1 MDGRTGVG
9 VCSIPRAIRILGT
22 GVARPSCQVES
33 SELDTLLNL
42 PDGTVQRRSGVRVRY
57 VETRRTAASLG
68 AEAARCAVAAAGLT
82 LEQIDCVVAAS
93 GSMDQAM
100 PCNAALIHRELGLG
114 ASGVAAFDINA
125 SCLGFLA
132 ALDTLSWPLLAGRYR
147 RVLIVAADIASC
159 ALDWSELGSSAI
171 FGDGAAAAVVGRA
184 LDAEAGGGA
193 RADADAGAGAGAGA
207 SAADAGANGDAD
219 RMKPGILASAFAT
232 YSDGAHL
239 CEIRAGGSRHHPSRC
254 EPLDAF
260 DSALGS
266 ASGHAA
272 EALTPRAKRR
282 TADYVTL
289 AQFRMDGQA
298 VFHLV
303 ARHLDGFVDTLLR
316 GAGLERDAV
325 TLVVP
330 HQASHLGLR
339 YLTRGL
345 GFARERVV
353 NIYADHGNQVAAS
366 LPGALHAAIR
376 GGRLRRGDT
385 ALLLGSGAGVSLGG
399 IVLRY

>member
-1 MDGRTGVG
+1 
-9 VCSIPRAIRILGT
+9 VCTIPRAIRILGT

-33 SELDTLLNL
+33 SEFDTRLNL

-68 AEAARCAVAAAGLT
+68 AEAARCALAAAGLT
-82 LEQIDCVVAAS
+82 LDQIDCVVGAS
-93 GSMDQAM
+93 GSPDQAM

-114 ASGVAAFDINA
+114 DSGVAAFDVNA

-159 ALDWSELGSSAI
+159 ALDWTELGASAI
-171 FGDGAAAAVVGRA
+171 FGDGAAAAVISRERDP
-184 LDAEAGGGA
+184 DATTP
-193 RADADAGAGAGAGA
+193 
-207 SAADAGANGDAD
+207 S
-219 RMKPGILASAFAT
+219 ILASGFAT

-239 CEIRAGGSRHHPSRC
+239 CEIPAGGSRHHPSRC
-254 EPLDAF
+254 
-260 DSALGS
+260 GS
-266 ASGHAA
+266 NGAASG
-272 EALTPRAKRR
+272 ESNGGR
-282 TADYVTL
+282 DYLAL
-289 AQFRMDGQA
+289 AQFRMDGPA

-303 ARHLDGFVDTLLR
+303 ARHLDGFVDALLR
-316 GAGLERDAV
+316 GADVDRDDL

-339 YLTRGL
+339 YLTRSL
-345 GFARERVV
+345 GFPRDRVV

-366 LPGALHAAIR
+366 LPSALHAAIR

>member
-1 MDGRTGVG
+1 MGVG
-9 VCSIPRAIRILGT
+9 VCTIPRAIRILGT
-22 GVARPSCQVES
+22 GVARPSGQVES

-42 PDGTVQRRSGVRVRY
+42 PEGTVQRRSGVRVRY
-57 VETRRTAASLG
+57 VETRRTGASLG
-68 AEAARCAVAAAGLT
+68 AEAARCALAAAGLT

-114 ASGVAAFDINA
+114 GSGVAAFDINA

-147 RVLIVAADIASC
+147 HVLIVAADIASC
-159 ALDWSELGSSAI
+159 ALDWSELGASAI
-171 FGDGAAAAVVGRA
+171 FGDGAAAAVI
-184 LDAEAGGGA
+184 A
-193 RADADAGAGAGAGA
+193 RERDPDVTT
-207 SAADAGANGDAD
+207 
-219 RMKPGILASAFAT
+219 PGILASAFAT

-254 EPLDAF
+254 E
-260 DSALGS
+260 SV
-266 ASGHAA
+266 
-272 EALTPRAKRR
+272 
-282 TADYVTL
+282 DYLTL

-303 ARHLDGFVDTLLR
+303 ARHLDAFVDALLHGAGFGRDDVTLL
-316 GAGLERDAV
+316 
-325 TLVVP
+325 VP

-339 YLTRGL
+339 YLTRRL
-345 GFARERVV
+345 GFARDRVV

-366 LPGALHAAIR
+366 LPSALHAAIR

>member
-1 MDGRTGVG
+1 MGVG
-9 VCSIPRAIRILGT
+9 VCAIPRAVRILGT
-22 GVARPSCQVES
+22 GVARPSGQVES
-33 SELDTLLNL
+33 GELDARLNL
-42 PDGTVQRRSGVRVRY
+42 PEGTVQRRSGVRVRY

-68 AEAARCAVAAAGLT
+68 AEAARCALSAAGLT
-82 LEQIDCVVAAS
+82 LDRIDCVVAAS

-114 ASGVAAFDINA
+114 ASGVPAFDINA

-159 ALDWSELGSSAI
+159 ALDWTELGASAI
-171 FGDGAAAAVVGRA
+171 FGDGAAAAVIGR
-184 LDAEAGGGA
+184 
-193 RADADAGAGAGAGA
+193 
-207 SAADAGANGDAD
+207 D
-219 RMKPGILASAFAT
+219 RDPDDTSPGILSSAFAT
-232 YSDGAHL
+232 YSEGAHL
-239 CEIRAGGSRHHPSRC
+239 CEIRAGGSRHHPSRR
-254 EPLDAF
+254 E
-260 DSALGS
+260 ALGS
-266 ASGHAA
+266 GQSSNAVFGDLSGATVNAAASR
-272 EALTPRAKRR
+272 EE
-282 TADYVTL
+282 DYQEL
-289 AQFRMDGQA
+289 ARFRMDGPS

-303 ARHLDGFVDTLLR
+303 ARHLDEFVDTLLH
-316 GAGLERDAV
+316 GAGLGRDEL

-339 YLTRGL
+339 YLTRRL
-345 GFARERVV
+345 GFSRDRVV

-366 LPGALHAAIR
+366 LPSALHAAVC

>member
-1 MDGRTGVG
+1 
-9 VCSIPRAIRILGT
+9 
-22 GVARPSCQVES
+22 VES

-42 PDGTVQRRSGVRVRY
+42 PEGTVQRRSGVRVRY

-68 AEAARCAVAAAGLT
+68 AEAARCAVAASGLT
-82 LEQIDCVVAAS
+82 LDQIDCIVAAS

-114 ASGVAAFDINA
+114 GSGVAAFDINA

-159 ALDWSELGSSAI
+159 ALDWTDLGASAI
-171 FGDGAAAAVVGRA
+171 FGDGAAAAVISRERVP
-184 LDAEAGGGA
+184 D
-193 RADADAGAGAGAGA
+193 DTT
-207 SAADAGANGDAD
+207 
-219 RMKPGILASAFAT
+219 PGILASAFAT

-239 CEIRAGGSRHHPSRC
+239 CEIRAGGSRHHPSRIDL
-254 EPLDAF
+254 LDVAG
-260 DSALGS
+260 DAEGS
-266 ASGHAA
+266 RGDDA
-272 EALTPRAKRR
+272 EASRAGGVETNGAVDAGASRR
-282 TADYVTL
+282 GDAGTSRGVDAWASRGARRPVDYLTL

-303 ARHLDGFVDTLLR
+303 ARHLDEFVDALLR
-316 GAGLERDAV
+316 GAGLDRGDV
-325 TLVVP
+325 TLLVP

-345 GFARERVV
+345 GFPRDRIV

-366 LPGALHAAIR
+366 LPSALHAAIR
-376 GGRLRRGDT
+376 GGQLRRGDT

>member
-1 MDGRTGVG
+1 M
-9 VCSIPRAIRILGT
+9 
-22 GVARPSCQVES
+22 
-33 SELDTLLNL
+33 DTLLNL
-42 PDGTVQRRSGVRVRY
+42 PEGTVQRRSGVRVRY
-57 VETRRTAASLG
+57 FETQRTAASLG

-82 LEQIDCVVAAS
+82 LEEIDCVVAAS

-159 ALDWSELGSSAI
+159 ALDWTDLGSSAI
-171 FGDGAAAAVVGRA
+171 FGDGAAAAVIVRERDSEIGA
-184 LDAEAGGGA
+184 IAGTG
-193 RADADAGAGAGAGA
+193 AGAGAGAGA
-207 SAADAGANGDAD
+207 RAAAAATAAPGADFDAD
-219 RMKPGILASAFAT
+219 RTKPGILASAFAT

-239 CEIRAGGSRHHPSRC
+239 CEIRAGGSRHHPSRD
-254 EPLDAF
+254 EPV
-260 DSALGS
+260 
-266 ASGHAA
+266 
-272 EALTPRAKRR
+272 
-282 TADYVTL
+282 ADYLTL

-303 ARHLDGFVDTLLR
+303 ARHLHEFVDALLR

-353 NIYADHGNQVAAS
+353 DIYADHGNQVAAS
-366 LPGALHAAIR
+366 LPSALHAAIR

>member
-1 MDGRTGVG
+1 MGVG
-9 VCSIPRAIRILGT
+9 VCTIPRAIRILGT

-57 VETRRTAASLG
+57 VETQRTAASLG
-68 AEAARCAVAAAGLT
+68 AEAARCALAAANLT
-82 LEQIDCVVAAS
+82 LDQIDCVVAAS

-114 ASGVAAFDINA
+114 ASGVAAFDVNA

-159 ALDWSELGSSAI
+159 ALDWTELGASAI
-171 FGDGAAAAVVGRA
+171 FGDGAAAAVIGRERDP
-184 LDAEAGGGA
+184 DATT
-193 RADADAGAGAGAGA
+193 
-207 SAADAGANGDAD
+207 
-219 RMKPGILASAFAT
+219 PGILASAFAT
-232 YSDGAHL
+232 YSEGAHL
-239 CEIRAGGSRHHPSRC
+239 CEIRAGGSRHHPSRTGQ
-254 EPLDAF
+254 DVT
-260 DSALGS
+260 SAAAPPMVPGAAS
-266 ASGHAA
+266 DRASGTSTIAIG
-272 EALTPRAKRR
+272 TTRR
-282 TADYVTL
+282 PADYLTL

-303 ARHLDGFVDTLLR
+303 ARHLDEFVDALVR
-316 GAGLERDAV
+316 GAGLGRDDL
-325 TLVVP
+325 TLVIP

-339 YLTRGL
+339 YLTRRL
-345 GFARERVV
+345 GFARDRVV
-353 NIYADHGNQVAAS
+353 NIYADHGNQVSAS
-366 LPGALHAAIR
+366 LPSALHAAIR

>member
-1 MDGRTGVG
+1 MSVG
-9 VCSIPRAIRILGT
+9 VCTIPRAIRILGT

-33 SELDTLLNL
+33 GELDTLLNL

-57 VETRRTAASLG
+57 VETQRTAASLG
-68 AEAARCAVAAAGLT
+68 AEAARCAIAAAGLT

-93 GSMDQAM
+93 GGMDQAM

-114 ASGVAAFDINA
+114 TSGVAAFDINA

-132 ALDTLSWPLLAGRYR
+132 AVDTLSWPLLAGRYR

-159 ALDWSELGSSAI
+159 ALDWTDLGASAI
-171 FGDGAAAAVVGRA
+171 FGDGAAAAVIGRERDP
-184 LDAEAGGGA
+184 DATT
-193 RADADAGAGAGAGA
+193 
-207 SAADAGANGDAD
+207 
-219 RMKPGILASAFAT
+219 PGILASAFAT
-232 YSDGAHL
+232 YSEGAHL

-254 EPLDAF
+254 EPLEASRDA
-260 DSALGS
+260 AVGN
-266 ASGHAA
+266 AA
-272 EALTPRAKRR
+272 AGDTAGIVDAAGAVANGAARR
-282 TADYVTL
+282 PAHYVTL

-303 ARHLDGFVDTLLR
+303 ARHLGDFVDALLR
-316 GAGLERDAV
+316 GAEVERGDV
-325 TLVVP
+325 TLVIP

-339 YLTRGL
+339 YLTRRL

-353 NIYADHGNQVAAS
+353 NIYAEHGNQVAAS
-366 LPGALHAAIR
+366 LPSALHAAIR
-376 GGRLRRGDT
+376 GGRLTRGDT

>member
-1 MDGRTGVG
+1 M
-9 VCSIPRAIRILGT
+9 
-22 GVARPSCQVES
+22 
-33 SELDTLLNL
+33 DTLLNL
-42 PDGTVQRRSGVRVRY
+42 PEGTVQRRSGVRVRY
-57 VETRRTAASLG
+57 VETQRTAASLG
-68 AEAARCAVAAAGLT
+68 AEAARCALAAAGVT

-132 ALDTLSWPLLAGRYR
+132 ALDTLSWPLLAGRYQ

-159 ALDWSELGSSAI
+159 ALDWADLGASAI
-171 FGDGAAAAVVGRA
+171 FGDGAAAAVIDREREHDP
-184 LDAEAGGGA
+184 DATT
-193 RADADAGAGAGAGA
+193 
-207 SAADAGANGDAD
+207 
-219 RMKPGILASAFAT
+219 PGILASAFAT
-232 YSDGAHL
+232 YSEGAHL

-254 EPLDAF
+254 GQDATSEDVTSVAASDHAF
-260 DSALGS
+260 GS
-266 ASGHAA
+266 GM
-272 EALTPRAKRR
+272 RR
-282 TADYVTL
+282 PVDYLTL

-303 ARHLDGFVDTLLR
+303 ARHLDDFVDALLR
-316 GAGLERDAV
+316 GAGLERDDV
-325 TLVVP
+325 TLLIP

-339 YLTRGL
+339 YLTRRL
-345 GFARERVV
+345 GFARERMI

-366 LPGALHAAIR
+366 LPSALHAAIC

>member
-1 MDGRTGVG
+1 
-9 VCSIPRAIRILGT
+9 
-22 GVARPSCQVES
+22 
-33 SELDTLLNL
+33 
-42 PDGTVQRRSGVRVRY
+42 
-57 VETRRTAASLG
+57 
-68 AEAARCAVAAAGLT
+68 
-82 LEQIDCVVAAS
+82 
-93 GSMDQAM
+93 MDQAM

-114 ASGVAAFDINA
+114 ASGIAAFDLNA

-132 ALDTLSWPLLAGRYR
+132 AIDTLSWPLVAGRYR

-159 ALDWSELGSSAI
+159 ALDWADLGASAI
-171 FGDGAAAAVVGRA
+171 FGDGAAAAVIGR
-184 LDAEAGGGA
+184 EAGGDRDGDSGSPGDGGGLRKGDDLGSDLGNA
-193 RADADAGAGAGAGA
+193 NAGAGTGFGARGETDV
-207 SAADAGANGDAD
+207 AA
-219 RMKPGILASAFAT
+219 PGILASAFAT

-254 EPLDAF
+254 EPF
-260 DSALGS
+260 D
-266 ASGHAA
+266 ASGAGSGDATGDVSGGVADGGVLNARVVNGAA
-272 EALTPRAKRR
+272 RR
-282 TADYVTL
+282 PADYLTL

-303 ARHLDGFVDTLLR
+303 ARHLDEFVDALLG
-316 GAGLERDAV
+316 GAGLSRGDV

-366 LPGALHAAIR
+366 LPSALHAAIR
-376 GGRLRRGDT
+376 GGQLRRGDT

>member
-1 MDGRTGVG
+1 MSVG
-9 VCSIPRAIRILGT
+9 VCTIPRAIRVLGT

-33 SELDTLLNL
+33 SELDALLNL
-42 PDGTVQRRSGVRVRY
+42 PEGTVQRRSGVRVRY
-57 VETRRTAASLG
+57 VEKQRTAASLG
-68 AEAARCAVAAAGLT
+68 AEAARCALSSAGLS
-82 LEQIDCVVAAS
+82 LDQIDCVVAAS

-132 ALDTLSWPLLAGRYR
+132 AIDTLSWPLLAGRYR

-159 ALDWSELGSSAI
+159 ALDWSDLGASAI
-171 FGDGAAAAVVGRA
+171 FGDGAAAVVIGRERDP
-184 LDAEAGGGA
+184 DATT
-193 RADADAGAGAGAGA
+193 
-207 SAADAGANGDAD
+207 
-219 RMKPGILASAFAT
+219 PGILASSFAT
-232 YSDGAHL
+232 YSDGAHM
-239 CEIRAGGSRHHPSRC
+239 CEIRAGGSRHHPSRGG
-254 EPLDAF
+254 DAS
-260 DSALGS
+260 SAGGAAL
-266 ASGHAA
+266 A
-272 EALTPRAKRR
+272 EANYL
-282 TADYVTL
+282 TL

-303 ARHLDGFVDTLLR
+303 ARHLDEFVDALLR
-316 GAGLERDAV
+316 GAGLRRDDL
-325 TLVVP
+325 TLVIP

-339 YLTRGL
+339 YLSRRF

-366 LPGALHAAIR
+366 LPSALHAAIR
-376 GGRLRRGDT
+376 GRQLRRGDT